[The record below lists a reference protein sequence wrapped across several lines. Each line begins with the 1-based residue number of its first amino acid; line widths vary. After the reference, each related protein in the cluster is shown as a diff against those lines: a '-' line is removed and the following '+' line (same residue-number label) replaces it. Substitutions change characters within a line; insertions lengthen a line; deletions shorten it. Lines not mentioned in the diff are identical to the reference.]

1 MKCMCLVGAMD
12 VPEETSDP
20 NVLTWSWAP
29 LSEEHGGWQ
38 WHIIDVMDLQFELNA
53 NNTVMRSCNF
63 KDKKVMETGDI
74 SANMS
79 FFLAKE
85 DEHGGSSVAPGFHPH
100 RVDRTV
106 EWHDE
111 MQRLFDEKNVFR
123 GVHEKPITVTFTAK
137 FTEVR
142 EVETMLERFGA
153 SVEVTM
159 SWPVTRVDAADWVA
173 ATDRRRWVPASFI
186 PPEMEVENSS
196 TSKGAEPVRVTPGRC
211 KLRVNNQNRVVVIRR
226 IQFRGDFYEP
236 FELQAYPFDVQ
247 PLKLVL
253 RTPRERPLRESSCN
267 FVYLNTEGKHPQEI
281 VPRDTEWRHNTSS
294 AGCRFIPEGTDDMEK
309 ADLIRGPEK
318 SLEIGK
324 SISRA
329 TIFGRRSTIYG
340 QGPNKKVGVANRAT
354 GPQRF
359 ESMSV
364 DPHGI
369 FELTVEVVVERL
381 YMVHVIRVVLVL
393 ALFSLTSI
401 SALCEDDDVNAL
413 DRLALLVTLMLT
425 SATYSLVVKGD
436 IPALGYVTLVDTY
449 VLCTFSFI
457 ALVVMQVTTLEWIYP
472 DGDGMLDN
480 GTRYDNGNF
489 KMNMIA
495 KIDVCLWTVL
505 HLSMFLYTSCR
516 VLPNERR
523 KTDVI
528 VGDSLNRTAA
538 AKALKAAD
546 AHRKAKVKGKRKA
559 KGKGKVKPDSECA
572 LSSASDIEDLTDA
585 EHDGDGSS
593 VRGTA
598 GNASLN
604 ASAGD
609 LPFPKSPTDLNH
621 PSSSAS
627 ELFQNER
634 SSPDA
639 DNMHG
644 ASLFGSSPQRRESSV
659 STTGI
664 WQTTGRKLSG
674 LRGERPLTADLVV
687 RAVSAM
693 SVAAHE
699 KARERSDSPAAS
711 SGLLPVPKASA
722 KEELPYASPKSSPY
736 KSPTTKRKVAG
747 KMKQGTTKGGQGTPK
762 KMDLKQKLSNNTAA
776 SIEGDATTYFSNQSD
791 SSLKPAEVS

>member
-1 MKCMCLVGAMD
+1 MGC
-12 VPEETSDP
+12 
-20 NVLTWSWAP
+20 
-29 LSEEHGGWQ
+29 
-38 WHIIDVMDLQFELNA
+38 
-53 NNTVMRSCNF
+53 
-63 KDKKVMETGDI
+63 
-74 SANMS
+74 
-79 FFLAKE
+79 
-85 DEHGGSSVAPGFHPH
+85 VAPPFY
-100 RVDRTV
+100 
-106 EWHDE
+106 
-111 MQRLFDEKNVFR
+111 LS
-123 GVHEKPITVTFTAK
+123 VT
-137 FTEVR
+137 
-142 EVETMLERFGA
+142 
-153 SVEVTM
+153 S
-159 SWPVTRVDAADWVA
+159 
-173 ATDRRRWVPASFI
+173 
-186 PPEMEVENSS
+186 
-196 TSKGAEPVRVTPGRC
+196 RC
-211 KLRVNNQNRVVVIRR
+211 
-226 IQFRGDFYEP
+226 GS
-236 FELQAYPFDVQ
+236 
-247 PLKLVL
+247 PLLL
-253 RTPRERPLRESSCN
+253 LTCAL
-267 FVYLNTEGKHPQEI
+267 LM
-281 VPRDTEWRHNTSS
+281 TSS
-294 AGCRFIPEGTDDMEK
+294 HSEGPD
-309 ADLIRGPEK
+309 K

-340 QGPNKKVGVANRAT
+340 QGPTKKASVTNRAT
-354 GPQRF
+354 GPPRF

-364 DPHGI
+364 DPHGT

-457 ALVVMQVTTLEWIYP
+457 ALVVMQVTTLEWLYP
-472 DGDGMLDN
+472 DGDGIRDD
-480 GTRYDNGNF
+480 GTLYDNGNL

-505 HLSMFLYTSCR
+505 HLSMFLYTFCR

-528 VGDSLNRTAA
+528 GGDSLNRTAA
-538 AKALKAAD
+538 AKALK
-546 AHRKAKVKGKRKA
+546 R
-559 KGKGKVKPDSECA
+559 KGKVKPDSECA
-572 LSSASDIEDLTDA
+572 LSTASDIEDLTDE

-699 KARERSDSPAAS
+699 KARERSGSPAAS

-722 KEELPYASPKSSPY
+722 EEEPPYASPKSSPY
-736 KSPTTKRKVAG
+736 ASPTTKRKKVAG
-747 KMKQGTTKGGQGTPK
+747 KMKQATTKGGQGNPK
-762 KMDLKQKLSNNTAA
+762 KMDLKQKISNNTAA
-776 SIEGDATTYFSNQSD
+776 PIEVDATTYFANQSD